1 MDISIRDLKII
12 NKALIL
18 LSLKQ
23 AAKVDEKVALIA
35 KVDKPQELKHLQYK
49 IAVAKAN
56 MDETEKLRSAILETI
71 KRKHQERGI

>member
-1 MDISIRDLKII
+1 MDISIKDLKII
-12 NKALIL
+12 NKALIQ
-18 LSLKQ
+18 LSIKQ
-23 AAKVDEKVALIA
+23 AVKIEEKVALIA

-56 MDETEKLRSAILETI
+56 MDETEKLRSVILATI